1 MHRGDLLDPRPTLL
15 LFWLVSMYKEAPP
28 LATPLG
34 TIATFDKEGNKHV
47 TKRISSAL
55 ALIFVFSLGQF
66 ALALNT
72 NARTIAATT
81 AFAQENQNRR
91 EDRRDRNEGR
101 RRRHRRHRRHAM
113 QRQDRRDNRNS
124 NRPPS

>member
-1 MHRGDLLDPRPTLL
+1 M
-15 LFWLVSMYKEAPP
+15 
-28 LATPLG
+28 
-34 TIATFDKEGNKHV
+34 

-91 EDRRDRNEGR
+91 EDSGDRTQVR
-101 RRRHRRHRRHAM
+101 RRRHRRHRRPGM
-113 QRQDRRDNRNS
+113 QQNRREDRGGNRNS

>member
-1 MHRGDLLDPRPTLL
+1 M
-15 LFWLVSMYKEAPP
+15 
-28 LATPLG
+28 
-34 TIATFDKEGNKHV
+34 I
-47 TKRISSAL
+47 KRISSAL

-91 EDRRDRNEGR
+91 EDSRNQARRW
-101 RRRHRRHRRHAM
+101 RHRRHRRHPM
-113 QRQDRRDNRNS
+113 QRHDRREDRRGNRNS